1 MNKTLT
7 TKFIYRY
14 QRIAFVFTED
24 DKKITIQP
32 RNFKGAFD
40 GDTVK
45 VAVDLKTQ
53 TGKVLEIIEKQK
65 EPYYGRVIRVWKNK
79 ILVQLNRS
87 DILVRLPKSNDLNVN
102 DLVSVKI
109 NNTTI
114 KDYKSICAELV
125 KNYGNINNSENVF
138 NNILDRSNIP
148 TSFSKDIRNEAI
160 KIKRPDIE
168 KELENRIDLRDK
180 HTITIDDITAK
191 DLDDAIYL
199 EKDDNFY
206 TLWVS
211 IADVSHFVKENS
223 LLDKEAFNRGNSVYL
238 VDKVIPMFPKK
249 LSNNLCSLN
258 PNEDKLCFTIKLKY
272 NLKGKL
278 IETDF
283 FKSIINSKER
293 YSYDE
298 VNKIFETKSNKL
310 PMLHDMLELSKML
323 RSKKNK
329 KGMIN
334 FDIPEI
340 KVILDKN
347 NQVSEIKTR
356 SSGLAENLIEDFM
369 IEANKAVAEKLFWQE
384 LPAIYR
390 VHETPSYDSLS
401 ELNKKLNLLGY
412 NIKNIQDIKP
422 SKMSKVIN
430 SSKDDEKS
438 YLIHKLILRSM
449 MKAKYHNK
457 DLGHFGLALDHYL
470 HFTSPIRR
478 YSDLVVH
485 RMLYYSITNYRNL
498 DLNKLDTKFKNIA
511 EHISNTERIAE
522 RLERDS
528 INLKLLDYMKSK
540 KGKIMKA
547 MISGIK
553 GSKVF
558 LQLSNNIEV
567 CSYIENS
574 PNYVFNEDSIIST
587 SDNKEYFI
595 GEYVNIRILN
605 LDYERIEITSEVI

>member
-1 MNKTLT
+1 
-7 TKFIYRY
+7 
-14 QRIAFVFTED
+14 
-24 DKKITIQP
+24 
-32 RNFKGAFD
+32 
-40 GDTVK
+40 
-45 VAVDLKTQ
+45 
-53 TGKVLEIIEKQK
+53 
-65 EPYYGRVIRVWKNK
+65 
-79 ILVQLNRS
+79 
-87 DILVRLPKSNDLNVN
+87 
-102 DLVSVKI
+102 
-109 NNTTI
+109 
-114 KDYKSICAELV
+114 
-125 KNYGNINNSENVF
+125 
-138 NNILDRSNIP
+138 
-148 TSFSKDIRNEAI
+148 
-160 KIKRPDIE
+160 
-168 KELENRIDLRDK
+168 
-180 HTITIDDITAK
+180 
-191 DLDDAIYL
+191 
-199 EKDDNFY
+199 
-206 TLWVS
+206 
-211 IADVSHFVKENS
+211 
-223 LLDKEAFNRGNSVYL
+223 
-238 VDKVIPMFPKK
+238 MFPKK

-293 YSYDE
+293 YSYNE

-369 IEANKAVAEKLFWQE
+369 IEANKSVAEKLFWQE

-422 SKMSKVIN
+422 SKMSKIIN

-498 DLNKLDTKFKNIA
+498 NLNKLDTKFKNIA

-540 KGKIMKA
+540 KGKIMQA

>member
-1 MNKTLT
+1 
-7 TKFIYRY
+7 
-14 QRIAFVFTED
+14 
-24 DKKITIQP
+24 
-32 RNFKGAFD
+32 
-40 GDTVK
+40 
-45 VAVDLKTQ
+45 
-53 TGKVLEIIEKQK
+53 
-65 EPYYGRVIRVWKNK
+65 
-79 ILVQLNRS
+79 
-87 DILVRLPKSNDLNVN
+87 
-102 DLVSVKI
+102 
-109 NNTTI
+109 
-114 KDYKSICAELV
+114 
-125 KNYGNINNSENVF
+125 
-138 NNILDRSNIP
+138 
-148 TSFSKDIRNEAI
+148 
-160 KIKRPDIE
+160 
-168 KELENRIDLRDK
+168 
-180 HTITIDDITAK
+180 
-191 DLDDAIYL
+191 
-199 EKDDNFY
+199 
-206 TLWVS
+206 
-211 IADVSHFVKENS
+211 
-223 LLDKEAFNRGNSVYL
+223 
-238 VDKVIPMFPKK
+238 
-249 LSNNLCSLN
+249 
-258 PNEDKLCFTIKLKY
+258 
-272 NLKGKL
+272 
-278 IETDF
+278 
-283 FKSIINSKER
+283 
-293 YSYDE
+293 
-298 VNKIFETKSNKL
+298 
-310 PMLHDMLELSKML
+310 MLHDMLELSKML

-540 KGKIMKA
+540 KGKIMQA

-574 PNYVFNEDSIIST
+574 PNYTFNEDYIIST